1 MSLVPLWRGAEG
13 TGVLLRRSVPRRH
26 ECGLPTFATKRRAT
40 IAARVQR
47 FCCRIAIAV
56 LASDPPKINHRAAA
70 NSQPHERPMKQFLT
84 TPDALMTRTVAAAS
98 LRPFGTE
105 LLS

>member
-1 MSLVPLWRGAEG
+1 M
-13 TGVLLRRSVPRRH
+13 
-26 ECGLPTFATKRRAT
+26 
-40 IAARVQR
+40 
-47 FCCRIAIAV
+47 

>member
-1 MSLVPLWRGAEG
+1 MRLADICDEAPGNYCCA
-13 TGVLLRRSVPRRH
+13 
-26 ECGLPTFATKRRAT
+26 RAT
-40 IAARVQR
+40 LLLPDRYSGVSLR
-47 FCCRIAIAV
+47 
-56 LASDPPKINHRAAA
+56 PPKINHRAAA